1 MKLNRRCKALSRRW
15 GAVYFEKFDDII
27 EHVRKVEACKKAYD
41 LAERARDVNTRMGRI
56 RYGLIWSAFSMK
68 YVMSNDH
75 NAKLKRSFKQLLNR
89 SHARS
94 RAVRSH
100 GRHVSRSFFAVVAD
114 SGGGG
119 DDGGDGQSDSDCN
132 RLAFAVCGK
141 GEFGVAA
148 VRDGQ
153 GQFGRING
161 IIVSRYRA
169 LPAQTRGAQ
178 GDGRFFVPFWRWAA

>member
-1 MKLNRRCKALSRRW
+1 MSSSDYTTHYRTRHFKVGELHSLFGQIVDNWVAAQWLRRIARMKLNSYKTRPSRSCRRHGHASILSRSRST
-15 GAVYFEKFDDII
+15 
-27 EHVRKVEACKKAYD
+27 R
-41 LAERARDVNTRMGRI
+41 RA
-56 RYGLIWSAFSMK
+56 
-68 YVMSNDH
+68 
-75 NAKLKRSFKQLLNR
+75 
-89 SHARS
+89 
-94 RAVRSH
+94 
-100 GRHVSRSFFAVVAD
+100 GRHVSRSFFAVAAD
-114 SGGGG
+114 SGGG
-119 DDGGDGQSDSDCN
+119 DGGDGQSDSDCN